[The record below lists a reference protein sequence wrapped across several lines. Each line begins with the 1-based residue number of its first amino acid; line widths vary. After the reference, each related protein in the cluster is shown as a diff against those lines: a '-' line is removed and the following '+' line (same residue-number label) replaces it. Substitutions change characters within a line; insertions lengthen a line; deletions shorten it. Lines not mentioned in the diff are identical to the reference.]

1 MNNLNVGKLDCSIF
15 DLFVLAGRI
24 DLVFFE
30 TMPRMPGQIS
40 EKPKMRMENQLVGH
54 WRHIP
59 RPMVIVTTWP
69 GALTLALDLAQTVAN
84 YVTLN

>member
-15 DLFVLAGRI
+15 DLFVLAGRT

-40 EKPKMRMENQLVGH
+40 ENQRVSHNQFSRLSE
-54 WRHIP
+54 R
-59 RPMVIVTTWP
+59 
-69 GALTLALDLAQTVAN
+69 
-84 YVTLN
+84 